1 MLKQTFLFL
10 SRRLFIAFVGVVF
23 VVVVFAATL
32 NVVTPAVSDV
42 NSSQSWVLVEK
53 PLNFSKILQ
62 SEGS

>member
-10 SRRLFIAFVGVVF
+10 SMRLFIAFVGVVF
-23 VVVVFAATL
+23 VVVVFATL

-53 PLNFSKILQ
+53 PLNFSKILH
-62 SEGS
+62 SEGN